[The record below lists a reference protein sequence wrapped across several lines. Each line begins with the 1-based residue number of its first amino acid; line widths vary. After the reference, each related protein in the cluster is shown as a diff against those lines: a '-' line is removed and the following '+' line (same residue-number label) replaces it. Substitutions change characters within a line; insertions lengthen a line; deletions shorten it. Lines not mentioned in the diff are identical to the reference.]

1 MRWRAAVATVVLG
14 VTGLALAV
22 LELSDVP
29 LTGAQEQMTPEQPPS
44 TPKPASETPGFTPIV
59 IITGDKG
66 GDIGAYAAKY
76 RALAEDGAIFRID
89 GRCVSACTI
98 VLAYADRVCVTKRAA
113 LGFHEARDRSGKRLQ
128 AGSDYMM
135 SSYPAPVREYISA
148 HGGLPPPYG
157 VMWVTGSALRGL
169 VKPCG

>member
-1 MRWRAAVATVVLG
+1 MRWWAVVATVVLG

-22 LELSDVP
+22 LGL
-29 LTGAQEQMTPEQPPS
+29 MTPEQPPS
-44 TPKPASETPGFTPIV
+44 TPASETPHTGQGFTSIV

-76 RALAEDGAIFRID
+76 RALAEDGAMFRID

-113 LGFHEARDRSGKRLQ
+113 LGFHEARDKSGKRLR

-135 SSYPAPVREYISA
+135 STYPVPVREYISA

-169 VKPCG
+169 VKACE